1 MRSRPRTSTRCRS
14 CGRPATRCSAA
25 IPDGSRSTAARRC
38 CAAGPR
44 YSPTPERCRSRI
56 ACWRATW
63 SATWESYAAW
73 NPSPATVSS
82 RPTCSRATA
91 RSGAWCITMR
101 DPLPVPCRSLPARAG
116 RRPTSVRWPC
126 VARIN
131 PAAHSAVMAIRTTI
145 RGLRG
150 MFRASRATH
159 PWRHCLAAGAAML
172 LLSSAALADYAAG
185 LTAFNRKDF
194 AHAFSEWI
202 ESAKAGDAHAQHG
215 LGMLYELGQGVPY
228 ADPKAASEWY
238 QKAAD
243 QNYAPALNN
252 LARLYADG
260 RGVKQDVPKAIELW
274 SKAAEAGNVTARFN
288 LGLQHAAGI
297 GVRTDMKKAAEYL
310 LQAAE
315 SGLPEAQFAV
325 AGFYRDGTGVPKDMD
340 AARQWYDRA
349 ASAGFEPARQELAAS
364 SPPPAEAPPVEA
376 ATTGHAPE
384 EAGAPQDEQAAAEE
398 EPVEKPAEATPES
411 PSGDGPLALGPDDPR
426 AELPAAESLTRDA
439 RIYRIWLYES
449 GQEGDARSYWDKL
462 TMQYPGLLKKLD
474 LDLRRYFLGEA
485 KGSLYRV
492 FAGPFESLGDAQKAC
507 EDIKTRFGDQF
518 CRPVLN

>member
-1 MRSRPRTSTRCRS
+1 
-14 CGRPATRCSAA
+14 
-25 IPDGSRSTAARRC
+25 
-38 CAAGPR
+38 
-44 YSPTPERCRSRI
+44 
-56 ACWRATW
+56 
-63 SATWESYAAW
+63 
-73 NPSPATVSS
+73 
-82 RPTCSRATA
+82 
-91 RSGAWCITMR
+91 
-101 DPLPVPCRSLPARAG
+101 
-116 RRPTSVRWPC
+116 
-126 VARIN
+126 
-131 PAAHSAVMAIRTTI
+131 MAIRTTI

-150 MFRASRATH
+150 MFRASRATY
-159 PWRHCLAAGAAML
+159 PWRHCVAAGAAIL

-260 RGVKQDVPKAIELW
+260 RGVKQDVPKAIDLW
-274 SKAAEAGNVTARFN
+274 SKAAEAGNTTARFN
-288 LGLQHAAGI
+288 LGLQYAAGV
-297 GVRTDMKKAAEYL
+297 GVKKDMKKAAEYL
-310 LQAAE
+310 LLAAE

-325 AGFYRDGTGVPKDMD
+325 AGYYRDGTGVPKDMD

-349 ASAGFEPARQELAAS
+349 ASAGFEPARKELAAIDKPAVS
-364 SPPPAEAPPVEA
+364 PTPAVEEGTAAAPDNQQGGNQQAQKTETPPAEQAKTENPPAESQGTAPSETEQAAPPPAEGAKQEPAPPAESPPVEA

-384 EAGAPQDEQAAAEE
+384 EAGAPQEEQSAEGEQAES
-398 EPVEKPAEATPES
+398 PAGNTPEN
-411 PSGDGPLALGPDDPR
+411 PTGDGPLALGPDDPR
-426 AELPAAESLTRDA
+426 ADLPVAESLTGDVRV
-439 RIYRIWLYES
+439 YRIWLYES

-462 TMQYPGLLKKLD
+462 TMQYPALLKKLD
-474 LDLRRYFLGEA
+474 LDVRRYFLGEA

-492 FAGPFESLGDAQKAC
+492 FAGPFENLGDAQKAC
-507 EDIKTRFGDQF
+507 EDIKTRSGDQF

>member
-1 MRSRPRTSTRCRS
+1 
-14 CGRPATRCSAA
+14 
-25 IPDGSRSTAARRC
+25 
-38 CAAGPR
+38 
-44 YSPTPERCRSRI
+44 
-56 ACWRATW
+56 
-63 SATWESYAAW
+63 
-73 NPSPATVSS
+73 
-82 RPTCSRATA
+82 
-91 RSGAWCITMR
+91 
-101 DPLPVPCRSLPARAG
+101 
-116 RRPTSVRWPC
+116 
-126 VARIN
+126 
-131 PAAHSAVMAIRTTI
+131 MAIRTTI
-145 RGLRG
+145 RGLMG
-150 MFRASRATH
+150 MFRTSRGAL
-159 PWRHCLAAGAAML
+159 PWRRCLAAGTAIL
-172 LLSSAALADYAAG
+172 LMSSAALADYAAG
-185 LTAFNRKDF
+185 LTAFNRKDY

-238 QKAAD
+238 QKAAE

-288 LGLQHAAGI
+288 LGLQYAAGI
-297 GVRTDMKKAAEYL
+297 GVKKDMKKAAEYL

-325 AGFYRDGTGVPKDMD
+325 AGYYRDGTGVSKDMA

-349 ASAGFEPARQELAAS
+349 ASAGFEPARKELAAIDKS
-364 SPPPAEAPPVEA
+364 AVNSTPAIEEGTVVDNQQAQKTETPLAEPAKTENPPTPSQGTAPGETGQAATQPAEGAKQEPAPGAPPVEA

-384 EAGAPQDEQAAAEE
+384 QTSAPEEGQAENPADT
-398 EPVEKPAEATPES
+398 PEKTPES
-411 PSGDGPLALGPDDPR
+411 PTGEGPLALSADDPR
-426 AELPAAESLTRDA
+426 AELPVAESLTGDA
-439 RIYRIWLYES
+439 RTYRIWLYES

-462 TMQYPGLLKKLD
+462 TIQYPGRLKKLD

-492 FAGPFESLGDAQKAC
+492 FAGPFETLGEAQKAC
-507 EDIKTRFGDQF
+507 EDIKARFGDQF

>member
-1 MRSRPRTSTRCRS
+1 
-14 CGRPATRCSAA
+14 
-25 IPDGSRSTAARRC
+25 
-38 CAAGPR
+38 
-44 YSPTPERCRSRI
+44 
-56 ACWRATW
+56 
-63 SATWESYAAW
+63 
-73 NPSPATVSS
+73 
-82 RPTCSRATA
+82 
-91 RSGAWCITMR
+91 
-101 DPLPVPCRSLPARAG
+101 
-116 RRPTSVRWPC
+116 
-126 VARIN
+126 
-131 PAAHSAVMAIRTTI
+131 MAIRTTI

-150 MFRASRATH
+150 MFRASRAAL
-159 PWRHCLAAGAAML
+159 PWRPCLAAGTAIL
-172 LLSSAALADYAAG
+172 LMSSAALADYAAG
-185 LTAFNRKDF
+185 LTAFTRKDY

-274 SKAAEAGNVTARFN
+274 SKAAEAGNTTARFN
-288 LGLQHAAGI
+288 LGLQYAAGV
-297 GVRTDMKKAAEYL
+297 GVKKDMKKAAEYL

-325 AGFYRDGTGVPKDMD
+325 AGYYRDGTGVPKDMN

-349 ASAGFEPARQELAAS
+349 ASAGFEPARKELAAIDKPAVNPTPAVEEGTAAPPDNQQAQKTETPPAEAAKPENPPAES
-364 SPPPAEAPPVEA
+364 QGTAPSETEGTATPPAEGAKQEPAPPAEAPPVEA

-384 EAGAPQDEQAAAEE
+384 EAGAPQEEQAAEGEQAES
-398 EPVEKPAEATPES
+398 PAGDTPEN
-411 PSGDGPLALGPDDPR
+411 PTGDGPLALGPDDPR
-426 AELPAAESLTRDA
+426 AELPVAESLTGDA
-439 RIYRIWLYES
+439 RVYRIWLYES

-462 TMQYPGLLKKLD
+462 TMQYPALLKKLD
-474 LDLRRYFLGEA
+474 LDVRRYFLGEA

-492 FAGPFESLGDAQKAC
+492 FAGPFENLGDAQKAC

>member
-1 MRSRPRTSTRCRS
+1 
-14 CGRPATRCSAA
+14 
-25 IPDGSRSTAARRC
+25 
-38 CAAGPR
+38 
-44 YSPTPERCRSRI
+44 
-56 ACWRATW
+56 
-63 SATWESYAAW
+63 
-73 NPSPATVSS
+73 
-82 RPTCSRATA
+82 
-91 RSGAWCITMR
+91 
-101 DPLPVPCRSLPARAG
+101 
-116 RRPTSVRWPC
+116 
-126 VARIN
+126 
-131 PAAHSAVMAIRTTI
+131 MAIRTTI

-150 MFRASRATH
+150 MFRASRAMH
-159 PWRHCLAAGAAML
+159 PWRSCLAAGAAIV

-185 LTAFNRKDF
+185 LAAFNRKDF

-243 QNYAPALNN
+243 QNYAPAVNN

-274 SKAAEAGNVTARFN
+274 SKAAEAGNITARFN
-288 LGLQHAAGI
+288 LGLQYAAGI
-297 GVRTDMKKAAEYL
+297 GVKKDMKKAVEHL

-349 ASAGFEPARQELAAS
+349 AAAGFEPARKELAAIDKPAV
-364 SPPPAEAPPVEA
+364 SPTPAAEQGEAAPPGNQKTDDQQAQKTETPPAEAVKTDPPPTEPSETEQPATPPTVEAKQPEPTSPAEAPPVEA
-376 ATTGHAPE
+376 ATTGQAPE
-384 EAGAPQDEQAAAEE
+384 AESASEKAPASGQEQAEG
-398 EPVEKPAEATPES
+398 PAETPEN
-411 PSGDGPLALGPDDPR
+411 PTGEGTLALDPSDPR
-426 AELPAAESLTRDA
+426 ADLPVAESLTGDA
-439 RIYRIWLYES
+439 RLYRIWLYES
-449 GQEGDARSYWDKL
+449 GQEGDARSYWNKL

-507 EDIKTRFGDQF
+507 EDIRTRFGDQF